1 MNNVNITCNDRER
14 IFRDGTEAEWL
25 ALQAHAVN
33 CTSCA
38 LELESW
44 KALSVAAQELRDYS
58 DSGASWRRIEAALV
72 DQAGRKTRYA
82 NWWASLTLWKNVP
95 ALAAAALIVILTSYG
110 SWMYL
115 RERTPPPVAN
125 QSLLK
130 GHAMKEVERTESA
143 YVEAINKLA
152 EETKGQPGTDAS
164 GLMASYREKLQLL
177 DSAIDDLREQAG
189 RNPSNSH
196 LRYQLLAMYQEKQR
210 TLVEILEEK
219 R

>member
-1 MNNVNITCNDRER
+1 VNNVNITCKDRER

-25 ALQAHAVN
+25 ALEAHAVN
-33 CTSCA
+33 CTECA
-38 LELESW
+38 PELESW
-44 KALSVAAQELRDYS
+44 KALSVAARELRDYS
-58 DSGASWRRIEAALV
+58 DSSSGWQLIEAALV
-72 DQAGRKTRYA
+72 DQAGRKTRYT
-82 NWWASLTLWKNVP
+82 NWWASLTVWKNIP
-95 ALAAAALIVILTSYG
+95 AIVAAALIVILTSYG

-115 RERTPPPVAN
+115 RDRATPPVAN

-130 GHAMKEVERTESA
+130 GHALKDVERTESA

-152 EETKGQPGTDAS
+152 AETKGQPETDAS

-210 TLVEILEEK
+210 TLEEILEEK

>member
-1 MNNVNITCNDRER
+1 VNNVNIACKDRER

-25 ALQAHAVN
+25 ALEAHALN
-33 CTSCA
+33 CAECA
-38 LELESW
+38 PELESW
-44 KALSVAAQELRDYS
+44 KSLSAAARELRDYS
-58 DSGASWRRIEAALV
+58 ESGAAWQRIEAALV
-72 DQAGRKTRYA
+72 DQAGRKTRYT
-82 NWWASLTLWKNVP
+82 NWWALLTVWKNVP

-115 RERTPPPVAN
+115 RDRTTPPVAN

-152 EETKGQPGTDAS
+152 VETKGQSETDAS

-210 TLVEILEEK
+210 TLEEILEEK

>member
-1 MNNVNITCNDRER
+1 MNNVNITCKDRER

-25 ALQAHAVN
+25 ALEAHAVN
-33 CTSCA
+33 CAECA
-38 LELESW
+38 PELESW
-44 KALSVAAQELRDYS
+44 KALSVAARELREYS
-58 DSGASWRRIEAALV
+58 DDDVAWQRIESALV
-72 DQAGRKTRYA
+72 DQTGRTTRYA
-82 NWWASLTLWKNVP
+82 NWWPSLSLWKNVP
-95 ALAAAALIVILTSYG
+95 ALAAAALIVILTSYA

-115 RERTPPPVAN
+115 QKPTTPSFAN

-130 GHAMKEVERTESA
+130 GHALKEVERTESA
-143 YVEAINKLA
+143 YVEAIDKLA
-152 EETKGQPGTDAS
+152 AETKGQPESDAT
-164 GLMASYREKLQLL
+164 GLMASYREKLQML

-210 TLVEILEEK
+210 TLEEILEEK

>member
-1 MNNVNITCNDRER
+1 M
-14 IFRDGTEAEWL
+14 
-25 ALQAHAVN
+25 
-33 CTSCA
+33 SCA
-38 LELESW
+38 SCAQEVKSW
-44 KALSVAAQELRDYS
+44 KALSVAARELRDYS
-58 DSGASWRRIEAALV
+58 NNEAAWQRIEAALV
-72 DQAGRKTRYA
+72 DQARHTTRHTE
-82 NWWASLTLWKNVP
+82 WWASFTLWKNVP
-95 ALAAAALIVILTSYG
+95 ALAAAALIVIVTSYA

-115 RERTPPPVAN
+115 RERTPSSVTN

-130 GHAMKEVERTESA
+130 GHALKEVERTESA

-152 EETKGQPGTDAS
+152 AETKGQPETDAS
-164 GLMASYREKLQLL
+164 GLMASYREKLQML

-210 TLVEILEEK
+210 TLEEILEEK

>member
-1 MNNVNITCNDRER
+1 VNSVNITCKDRER
-14 IFRDGTEAEWL
+14 IFMDGTAAEWL
-25 ALQAHAVN
+25 ALEAHAVT
-33 CTSCA
+33 CVPCA
-38 LELESW
+38 QELESW
-44 KALSVAAQELRDYS
+44 KALSVAARELRDYS
-58 DSGASWRRIEAALV
+58 DDGSAWRRIESELV
-72 DQAGRKTRYA
+72 DQAGRKTNYA
-82 NWWASLTLWKNVP
+82 DWWTSLIRWKNVP

-115 RERTPPPVAN
+115 RERTTGPTAN
-125 QSLLK
+125 QGLLK
-130 GHAMKEVERTESA
+130 GHALKEVERTESA

-152 EETKGQPGTDAS
+152 AETKGQPETDAS
-164 GLMASYREKLQLL
+164 GLMASYREKLQML

-210 TLVEILEEK
+210 TLEEILEEK